1 MLADGVVGGR
11 TVVITLEVRRLFC
24 DNSRCG
30 RVTFPEQVRGLTERY
45 QRRTP
50 LLHQLLTAI
59 GIVLSGLPGAR
70 LAALLPAPASKTTML
85 RLIMLTSDPAAPT
98 PRVLGVDDFAFKR
111 CHVYGS
117 ALVDCETAA
126 PR

>member
-11 TVVITLEVRRLFC
+11 TVAITLEVRRLFC

-30 RVTFPEQVRGLTERY
+30 RVTFAEQGWGLTERY

-59 GIVLSGLPGAR
+59 GIALSGLPGTR
-70 LAALLPAPASKTTML
+70 RCCL
-85 RLIMLTSDPAAPT
+85 R
-98 PRVLGVDDFAFKR
+98 R
-111 CHVYGS
+111 
-117 ALVDCETAA
+117 
-126 PR
+126 